1 MLVALPRAKRFS
13 ASRFTHRGQPPG
25 AEQSTDDRER
35 RSPALADRENSVNE
49 QLTRIRSITAMLY
62 VDIPSVADLKS
73 LAAHRDDICVSIYL
87 PTTPVSQ
94 EAAGDRIELKNLAK
108 EALRQLETANADKRR
123 VAALMDH
130 LDDLVD
136 DDEFWRFQARS
147 LAVLATPDNARTFRV
162 PNALVTI
169 VEVSDR
175 FHLKPLLRAI
185 AFPNTCFVLA
195 LAENAVRVIQVSAD
209 LPPLMVKV
217 EGLPKDAGS
226 AVGRA
231 SVNDRSPSGRIQGSE
246 GQKVLLRQFA
256 RKIDHAL
263 RGLLTGS
270 DIPLMLAASEPLASI
285 YRSVNTYAHLATAGI
300 DGSPVHSTDA
310 QLADRARGLLDGL
323 NRDVIAQWKK
333 AFATREN
340 QGRATTDIAHAARA
354 ATYGAVEMM
363 LVDIDEVIPGTVDD
377 TDGTVTFAK
386 SANARDYGVVDE
398 IASRVIRSGGR
409 ILGVRKA
416 DIPGGKS
423 LAAILRY
430 AM

>member
-1 MLVALPRAKRFS
+1 
-13 ASRFTHRGQPPG
+13 
-25 AEQSTDDRER
+25 
-35 RSPALADRENSVNE
+35 
-49 QLTRIRSITAMLY
+49 MLY
-62 VDIPSVADLKS
+62 VDIPSLADLKS

-94 EAAGDRIELKNLAK
+94 EAVGDRIELKNLAK
-108 EALRQLETANADKRR
+108 EALRQLEKANADQGR
-123 VAALMDH
+123 VAALTEH

-136 DDEFWRFQARS
+136 DDEFWRFQAHS
-147 LAVLATPDNARTFRV
+147 LAVLATPDNVRTFRV
-162 PNALVTI
+162 PNALAKI

-185 AFPNTCFVLA
+185 AFPNTCYVLA
-195 LAENAVRVIQVSAD
+195 LAEGAVRVIQVSAD
-209 LPPLMVKV
+209 LPPAVV
-217 EGLPKDAGS
+217 RVDGVPKDAAS

-263 RGLLTGS
+263 
-270 DIPLMLAASEPLASI
+270 
-285 YRSVNTYAHLATAGI
+285 LATAGI
-300 DGSPVHSTDA
+300 DGSPVHPTDA

-363 LVDIDEVIPGTVDD
+363 LVDIDEVIPGMVDD

>member
-1 MLVALPRAKRFS
+1 
-13 ASRFTHRGQPPG
+13 
-25 AEQSTDDRER
+25 
-35 RSPALADRENSVNE
+35 
-49 QLTRIRSITAMLY
+49 
-62 VDIPSVADLKS
+62 
-73 LAAHRDDICVSIYL
+73 
-87 PTTPVSQ
+87 
-94 EAAGDRIELKNLAK
+94 LKNLAK
-108 EALRQLETANADKRR
+108 EALRQLETASTDKRR
-123 VAALMDH
+123 VAALMEH

-136 DDEFWRFQARS
+136 DDEFWRFQAHS
-147 LAVLATPDNARTFRV
+147 LAVLATPDNVRTFRV
-162 PNALVTI
+162 PNALAKI

-185 AFPNTCFVLA
+185 AFPNTCYVLA
-195 LAENAVRVIQVSAD
+195 LAEGAVRVIQVSAD
-209 LPPLMVKV
+209 LPPAVV
-217 EGLPKDAGS
+217 RVDGVPKDAAS

-270 DIPLMLAASEPLASI
+270 DIPLVLAASEPLASI
-285 YRSVNTYAHLATAGI
+285 YRSVNTYTHLAKAGI
-300 DGSPVHSTDA
+300 DGSPVRSTDA
-310 QLADRARGLLDGL
+310 QLADRARALLDGQY
-323 NRDVIAQWKK
+323 RDEIAQWKM
-333 AFATREN
+333 AFVAREN
-340 QGRATTDIAHAARA
+340 EGRATTDIAHAARA
-354 ATYGAVEMM
+354 ATYGAVETM
-363 LVDIDEVIPGTVDD
+363 LVDIDEVIPGTVGEK
-377 TDGTVTFAK
+377 DGAVTLAK
-386 SANARDYGVVDE
+386 SANASDYGVIDE

>member
-1 MLVALPRAKRFS
+1 
-13 ASRFTHRGQPPG
+13 
-25 AEQSTDDRER
+25 
-35 RSPALADRENSVNE
+35 
-49 QLTRIRSITAMLY
+49 MLY
-62 VDIPSVADLKS
+62 VDIPSSADLKS
-73 LAAHRDDICVSIYL
+73 LASHRDAICVSIYL

-123 VAALMDH
+123 VAALMEH
-130 LDDLVD
+130 LDDLID

-162 PNALVTI
+162 PNTLVSI

-175 FHLKPLLRAI
+175 FHLKPLLRAV

-195 LAENAVRVIQVSAD
+195 LAENAVRVVEVSAD
-209 LPPLMVKV
+209 LPPAVVKV
-217 EGLPKDAGS
+217 DGMPKDAAS

-231 SVNDRSPSGRIQGSE
+231 SVNDRSPSGRLQGSE

-256 RKIDHAL
+256 RKVDQGL
-263 RGLLTGS
+263 RGLLSGS
-270 DIPLMLAASEPLASI
+270 DVPLLLAASEPLASI
-285 YRSVNTYAHLATAGI
+285 FRSVNSYAHLAKAGI
-300 DGSPVHSTDA
+300 DGSPVYLADA
-310 QLADRARGLLDGL
+310 QLADRARALLDGL
-323 NRDVIAQWKK
+323 NRDEIAQWKSVFM
-333 AFATREN
+333 AREN
-340 QGRATTDIAHAARA
+340 EGRATTDIAHAARA
-354 ATYGAVEMM
+354 ATFGAVETM
-363 LVDIDEVIPGTVDD
+363 LVDIDEVIPGTVDE
-377 TDGTVTFAK
+377 TSGTVSFSK
-386 SANARDYGVVDE
+386 SANASDYGVVDE

-430 AM
+430 AT

>member
-1 MLVALPRAKRFS
+1 
-13 ASRFTHRGQPPG
+13 
-25 AEQSTDDRER
+25 
-35 RSPALADRENSVNE
+35 
-49 QLTRIRSITAMLY
+49 MLY
-62 VDIPSVADLKS
+62 VDIPSLADLKS

-94 EAAGDRIELKNLAK
+94 ETVRDRIELKNLAK
-108 EALRQLETANADKRR
+108 EALRQLETASTDKRR
-123 VAALMDH
+123 VAALMEH

-136 DDEFWRFQARS
+136 DDEFWRFQAHS
-147 LAVLATPDNARTFRV
+147 LAVLATPDNVRTFRV
-162 PNALVTI
+162 PNALAKI

-185 AFPNTCFVLA
+185 AFPNTCYVLA
-195 LAENAVRVIQVSAD
+195 LAEGAVRVIQVSAD
-209 LPPLMVKV
+209 LPPAVV
-217 EGLPKDAGS
+217 RVDGVPKDAAS

-270 DIPLMLAASEPLASI
+270 DIPLVLAASEPLASI
-285 YRSVNTYAHLATAGI
+285 YRSVNTYTHLAKAGI
-300 DGSPVHSTDA
+300 DGSPVRSTDA
-310 QLADRARGLLDGL
+310 QLADRARALLDGQY
-323 NRDVIAQWKK
+323 RDEIAQWKM
-333 AFATREN
+333 AFVAREN
-340 QGRATTDIAHAARA
+340 EGRATTDIAHAARA
-354 ATYGAVEMM
+354 ATYGAVETM
-363 LVDIDEVIPGTVDD
+363 LVDIDEVIPGTVGEK
-377 TDGTVTFAK
+377 DGAVTLAK
-386 SANARDYGVVDE
+386 SANASDYGVVDE

>member
-1 MLVALPRAKRFS
+1 
-13 ASRFTHRGQPPG
+13 
-25 AEQSTDDRER
+25 
-35 RSPALADRENSVNE
+35 
-49 QLTRIRSITAMLY
+49 MLY
-62 VDIPSVADLKS
+62 VDIPSLADLKS

-94 EAAGDRIELKNLAK
+94 ETVRDRIELKNLAK
-108 EALRQLETANADKRR
+108 EALRQLETASTDKRR
-123 VAALMDH
+123 VAALMEH

-136 DDEFWRFQARS
+136 DDEFWRFQAHS
-147 LAVLATPDNARTFRV
+147 LAVLATPDNVRTFRV
-162 PNALVTI
+162 PNALAKI

-185 AFPNTCFVLA
+185 AFPNTCYVLA
-195 LAENAVRVIQVSAD
+195 LAEGAVRVIQVSAD
-209 LPPLMVKV
+209 LPPAVV
-217 EGLPKDAGS
+217 RVDGVPKDAAS

-270 DIPLMLAASEPLASI
+270 DIPLVLAASEPLASI
-285 YRSVNTYAHLATAGI
+285 YRSVNTYTHLAKAGI
-300 DGSPVHSTDA
+300 DGSPVRSTDA
-310 QLADRARGLLDGL
+310 QLADRARALLDGQY
-323 NRDVIAQWKK
+323 RDEIAQWKM
-333 AFATREN
+333 AFVAREN
-340 QGRATTDIAHAARA
+340 EGRATTDIAHAARA
-354 ATYGAVEMM
+354 ATYGAVETM
-363 LVDIDEVIPGTVDD
+363 LVDIDEVIPGTVGEK
-377 TDGTVTFAK
+377 DGAVTLAK
-386 SANARDYGVVDE
+386 SANASDYGVIDE

>member
-1 MLVALPRAKRFS
+1 M
-13 ASRFTHRGQPPG
+13 
-25 AEQSTDDRER
+25 
-35 RSPALADRENSVNE
+35 
-49 QLTRIRSITAMLY
+49 TAMLY

-123 VAALMDH
+123 VAALMEH
-130 LDDLVD
+130 FDDLVD

-209 LPPLMVKV
+209 LPPLIVKV
-217 EGLPKDAGS
+217 EGMPKDAGS

-270 DIPLMLAASEPLASI
+270 DIQLVLAASEPLASI
-285 YRSVNTYAHLATAGI
+285 YRSVNTYTHLAKAGI
-300 DGSPVHSTDA
+300 DGSPVRSTDA
-310 QLADRARGLLDGL
+310 QLADRARALLDGL
-323 NRDVIAQWKK
+323 YRDEIAQWKM
-333 AFATREN
+333 AFAAREN
-340 QGRATTDIAHAARA
+340 EDRATTDIARAARA
-354 ATYGAVEMM
+354 ATYGAVETM
-363 LVDIDEVIPGTVDD
+363 LVDIDEVVPGTVDE
-377 TDGTVTFAK
+377 TDGTIAFAK
-386 SANARDYGVVDE
+386 TANARDYGVVDE

>member
-1 MLVALPRAKRFS
+1 
-13 ASRFTHRGQPPG
+13 
-25 AEQSTDDRER
+25 
-35 RSPALADRENSVNE
+35 
-49 QLTRIRSITAMLY
+49 MLY

-73 LAAHRDDICVSIYL
+73 LASHRDDICVSIYL
-87 PTTPVSQ
+87 PTTPISQ
-94 EAAGDRIELKNLAK
+94 EAAGERIALKNLAK

-123 VAALMDH
+123 VAALMEH

-147 LAVLATPDNARTFRV
+147 LAVLATPDNVRTFRV
-162 PNALVTI
+162 PNALVAI

-185 AFPNTCFVLA
+185 AFRNTGFVLA

-209 LPPLMVKV
+209 LPPVTVKV
-217 EGLPKDAGS
+217 DGMRRDAGS

-231 SVNDRSPSGRIQGSE
+231 SVNDRSPSARIQGSE

-270 DIPLMLAASEPLASI
+270 DIPLVLAASEPLASI
-285 YRSVNTYAHLATAGI
+285 YRSVNTYAHLAKPGI
-300 DGSPVHSTDA
+300 DGSPAHATDA
-310 QLADRARGLLDGL
+310 QLADPTRALLDGL
-323 NRDVIAQWKK
+323 NRDEIARWKI
-333 AFATREN
+333 AFAAREN
-340 QGRATTDIAHAARA
+340 QGRATTDIAQAARA
-354 ATYGAVEMM
+354 ATYGAVEEM
-363 LVDIDEVIPGTVDD
+363 LVDIDQVIPGTVDE
-377 TDGTVTFAK
+377 TDGTVTFSK
-386 SANARDYGVVDE
+386 SANARDYGIVDE

-409 ILGVRKA
+409 ILGVRKT
-416 DIPGGKS
+416 DIPGGQS

-430 AM
+430 AI

>member
-1 MLVALPRAKRFS
+1 
-13 ASRFTHRGQPPG
+13 
-25 AEQSTDDRER
+25 
-35 RSPALADRENSVNE
+35 
-49 QLTRIRSITAMLY
+49 MLY
-62 VDIPSVADLKS
+62 VDIPSLADLKS

-94 EAAGDRIELKNLAK
+94 ETVRDRIELKNLAK
-108 EALRQLETANADKRR
+108 EALRQLETASTDKRR
-123 VAALMDH
+123 VAALMEH

-136 DDEFWRFQARS
+136 DDEFWRFQAHS
-147 LAVLATPDNARTFRV
+147 LAVLATPDNVRTFRV
-162 PNALVTI
+162 PNALAKI

-185 AFPNTCFVLA
+185 AFPNTCYVLA
-195 LAENAVRVIQVSAD
+195 LAEGAVRVIQVSAD
-209 LPPLMVKV
+209 LPPAVV
-217 EGLPKDAGS
+217 RVDGVPKDAAS

-256 RKIDHAL
+256 RKIDHTL

-270 DIPLMLAASEPLASI
+270 DIPLVLAASEPLASI
-285 YRSVNTYAHLATAGI
+285 YRSVNTYTHLAKAGI
-300 DGSPVHSTDA
+300 DGSPVRSTDA
-310 QLADRARGLLDGL
+310 QLADRARALLDGQY
-323 NRDVIAQWKK
+323 RDEIAQWKM
-333 AFATREN
+333 AFVAREN
-340 QGRATTDIAHAARA
+340 EGRATTDIAHAARA
-354 ATYGAVEMM
+354 ATYGAVETM
-363 LVDIDEVIPGTVDD
+363 LVDIDEVIPGTVGEK
-377 TDGTVTFAK
+377 DGAVTLAK
-386 SANARDYGVVDE
+386 SANASDYGVIDE

>member
-1 MLVALPRAKRFS
+1 
-13 ASRFTHRGQPPG
+13 
-25 AEQSTDDRER
+25 
-35 RSPALADRENSVNE
+35 
-49 QLTRIRSITAMLY
+49 MLY
-62 VDIPSVADLKS
+62 VDIPSLADLKS
-73 LAAHRDDICVSIYL
+73 LAAHRDDICVSIYQ
-87 PTTPVSQ
+87 PTTPVSR
-94 EAAGDRIELKNLAK
+94 ETAGDRIELKNLAK
-108 EALRQLETANADKRR
+108 EALRQLEAAKADKRR
-123 VAALMDH
+123 VAALTEH

-147 LAVLATPDNARTFRV
+147 LAVLATPDNVRTFRV
-162 PNALVTI
+162 PNALATI

-195 LAENAVRVIQVSAD
+195 LAEGAVRLIQVSAD
-209 LPPLMVKV
+209 LPPAVVRVDGM
-217 EGLPKDAGS
+217 PKDAGS

-270 DIPLMLAASEPLASI
+270 DIPLALAASEPLASI
-285 YRSVNTYAHLATAGI
+285 YRSVNTYAHLAKAGI
-300 DGSPVHSTDA
+300 DGSPAYSTDA
-310 QLADRARGLLDGL
+310 QLADRARALLDGL
-323 NRDVIAQWKK
+323 YRDEIAQWKK
-333 AFATREN
+333 AFAAREN
-340 QGRATTDIAHAARA
+340 EDRATTDIAHAARA
-354 ATYGAVEMM
+354 ATYGAVETM
-363 LVDIDEVIPGTVDD
+363 LVDIDEVVPGTVDEN
-377 TDGTVTFAK
+377 DGAVTFAK

-409 ILGVRKA
+409 VLGVRKA

-430 AM
+430 AI